1 MRRTV
6 PRPILV
12 PGDRARVASTLGLVP
27 LLAVLFL
34 VVPLLE
40 LYVIIQV
47 GQAIGALN
55 TIGILL
61 LDSLIGAWLMKREG
75 LAVVRR
81 LQAQLEQGKVPGREI
96 VDAFLILFGGAL
108 MLTPGFVTDV
118 LGMGLLL
125 PPVRI
130 VVRRVL
136 ARRFRAIAVN
146 RSGLD
151 HGNVIDL

>member
-1 MRRTV
+1 M
-6 PRPILV
+6 
-12 PGDRARVASTLGLVP
+12 G

-34 VVPLLE
+34 VVPLVE

-55 TIGILL
+55 TVGILL

-81 LQAQLEQGKVPGREI
+81 LQAKVDHGEVPGSEL

-108 MLTPGFVTDV
+108 MLTPGFVTDII
-118 LGMGLLL
+118 GMALLL

-136 ARRFRAIAVN
+136 ARRFTTIAVN
-146 RSGLD
+146 RSGF
-151 HGNVIDL
+151 GNVIDL